1 VKARWAI
8 CTGICNAVCT
18 FAIAHGYPLSFNG
31 IAAEQGGH
39 MIARGKRRGVPPLFA
54 PAGPVN
60 CRIGTARVAA
70 SEPRAHYRA
79 RGPPGESPDQDRD
92 AFAPQGRP
100 TIPSPDMLLG
110 QRSDPASPAVNQ
122 APARNNQIKESW

>member
-1 VKARWAI
+1 
-8 CTGICNAVCT
+8 
-18 FAIAHGYPLSFNG
+18 
-31 IAAEQGGH
+31 

-54 PAGPVN
+54 RAGPLPPKT
-60 CRIGTARVAA
+60 RHGLSGSGWR
-70 SEPRAHYRA
+70 HRA

-122 APARNNQIKESW
+122 APYLNQQTKETW